1 MGAINKRVSGHRGKY
16 KEILRRAES
25 GSLADIDQSSDMY
38 MLGLHLYLDHGLSD
52 PEAFDD
58 NIEFGILDI
67 VSPQDIEKKEY
78 SWMHRLNTFQPL
90 GINIEY
96 PFGIPLLG
104 QK

>member
-1 MGAINKRVSGHRGKY
+1 
-16 KEILRRAES
+16 
-25 GSLADIDQSSDMY
+25 

-78 SWMHRLNTFQPL
+78 SWMHRLNRFQL
-90 GINIEY
+90 LFINVVNSFIEKIY
-96 PFGIPLLG
+96 SYSYSY
-104 QK
+104 